1 MKNTAMEVVRE
12 ENNRPPMTVGSAMG
26 GLVPTNM
33 DELWRMA
40 CMMSKSGMMPK
51 QIQTPEAVAV
61 AVQMGLEVGLSPM
74 AAVQNIAVINGR
86 PSLWGDAQLAVIMGS
101 GKLEYINEKVVGAG
115 NDMRAECVVKRTGWK
130 QPVIRDFSV
139 EDAKKANLW
148 GKQGPWSQYPKRML
162 QMRARS
168 FALRDCFPDAL
179 RGFKTAE
186 EIIDLGPDDYSETVQ
201 GAMLGQQQ
209 PETSAPVLDEPKVE
223 YEYLDRDFNEAIIS
237 QSAISE
243 EIVHKFVKAM
253 AEHFGKTITEVKVE
267 GLNDID
273 GFLRGLRGWVAKEY
287 GNSKVTDT
295 RKEDTAKTPLSVDDT
310 IRAEFINLRGNG
322 FMKYLLQHKDEFDT
336 FSDTVMAELRDKYAR
351 MFPNSNIPPYLTEG
365 TSLDTE
371 DVPPE
376 VGPMADAGN
385 SVSADDESPI
395 EFPSEDEMEEIK
407 ARRAQE
413 QGQGQG

>member
-1 MKNTAMEVVRE
+1 MKNTAMEVVSE
-12 ENNRPPMTVGSAMG
+12 ENSRPPMAVGTAMG

-101 GKLEYINEKVVGAG
+101 GKLEYINEKVVGAE

-201 GAMLGQQQ
+201 GAMQGQQQ
-209 PETSAPVLDEPKVE
+209 LVE
-223 YEYLDRDFNEAIIS
+223 YEHLDRDFNEAIIS
-237 QSAISE
+237 QSAVSE
-243 EIVHKFVKAM
+243 DLVHKFVKAM
-253 AEHFGKTITEVKVE
+253 AEHFGKTLTEVKVE

-273 GFLRGLRGWVAKEY
+273 GFLRGLRGWVVKEY
-287 GNSKVTDT
+287 GNSKVADT
-295 RKEDTAKTPLSVDDT
+295 QKEDTAKTFLSVDDT

-322 FMKYLLQHKDEFDT
+322 FMKYLLQNKGEFDT
-336 FSDTVMAELRDKYAR
+336 FSDTVMAELRDKYSR
-351 MFPNSNIPPYLTEG
+351 MFPNSNIPPYLATATPSVE
-365 TSLDTE
+365 
-371 DVPPE
+371 PE
-376 VGPMADAGN
+376 AGPMADAGN
-385 SVSADDESPI
+385 GGSFGDESPI
-395 EFPSEDEMEEIK
+395 EFPSEDEEG
-407 ARRAQE
+407 RSR
-413 QGQGQG
+413 